1 MNIRLMAIAAVLVLA
16 ACVAQAGEEGEE
28 VKIKG
33 KPLSTLIKQLTGT
46 NRGLQVRAARALAGA
61 PEGARPKVTEKLIPI
76 LKSDRENDRFAAA
89 QTLGEY
95 GPAAKAAV
103 PNLLPMLE
111 GTQFERNR
119 AAAAKALG
127 LILEDS
133 KESEEIENITK
144 KLIAIF
150 RDQYPDVQ
158 REAVKACGMIG
169 PAAKACIPHLK
180 EPMVFTLG
188 NVARDEP
195 YRLVRRAACWTLGR
209 MGPLA
214 KGYIDQ
220 LIAKMHGEGL
230 KVPEAPWAIGCIGA
244 IHENVVPN
252 VMDFLEKAG
261 RDWRHSPESKLNAW
275 QALTKFGAKSAPA
288 VPLIARYLREG
299 IGTGEPPDVFIEWF
313 KILGAVGPKAKEAL
327 PGVKKWAETKKAPG
341 GWEKEKFE
349 ELRKEAAA
357 AADKMK

>member
-1 MNIRLMAIAAVLVLA
+1 MKIRDTSAILAAVLIVA
-16 ACVAQAGEEGEE
+16 ACFAHAGEEE

-33 KPLSTLIKQLTGT
+33 KPLATWIEQLTGS
-46 NRGLQVRAARALAGA
+46 NRGLQVRAARALSEA
-61 PEGARPKVTEKLIPI
+61 PEAVRPKVTEKLIPI

-89 QTLGEY
+89 QTLGDY
-95 GPAAKAAV
+95 GPAAKVAV

-127 LILEDS
+127 LILKDS
-133 KESEEIENITK
+133 KESKEIEDITK

-169 PAAKACIPHLK
+169 PAAKVCIPHLK

-195 YRLVRRAACWTLGR
+195 YRQVRSATCWTLGR

-220 LIAKMHGEGL
+220 LISKMHGEGGS
-230 KVPEAPWAIGCIGA
+230 VPEAPWAIGCIGA

-252 VMDFLEKAG
+252 IVDFIEKSG

-275 QALTKFGAKSAPA
+275 QALTKFGTKSEPA

-299 IGTGEPPDVFIEWF
+299 VGTAEPPDVFIEWF
-313 KILGAVGPKAKEAL
+313 RILGAVGPKAKEAL
-327 PGVKKWAETKKAPG
+327 PGVKKWADTKKAPG
-341 GWEKEKFE
+341 GWDKEKFE